1 MKIPKEW
8 IEIRKSDNKNRLVVK
23 DGRVKWNGKWKITLK
38 NHEKIKTIRFSE
50 LGEADSSN
58 SATIFLSFVNDRGLD
73 EENQKDDVQ
82 YWFVK
87 REVTREELEKQES
100 DANMNW
106 LFEKN
111 ILNNQFGN
119 TGKDIAWE
127 LKSADDK
134 IILQIKDKNN
144 PNSTIKKI
152 RNVQV
157 QFNFFL
163 TDKINIRDVLEPK
176 KPIEEP
182 WLTRRKIAFFVL
194 ITATILLI
202 IYFRKIIWSWMKGE
216 NKQKKNSEIDIF

>member
-1 MKIPKEW
+1 MRIPKEW
-8 IEIRKSDNKNRLVVK
+8 IEIRKSDNKNRLVIE
-23 DGRVKWNGKWKITLK
+23 DGRVRWNGKWKITLE
-38 NHEKIKTIRFSE
+38 NHEPRKTTRFSE
-50 LGEADSSN
+50 LGETDSSN

-73 EENQKDDVQ
+73 EENQKGDVQ
-82 YWFVK
+82 YWLVK
-87 REVTREELEKQES
+87 REATREELERQERE
-100 DANMNW
+100 ANMNW

-111 ILNNQFGN
+111 LLNNQFGN
-119 TGKDIAWE
+119 TGEDIAWE

-152 RNVQV
+152 RNIQV
-157 QFNFFL
+157 RFDFFL

-176 KPIEEP
+176 NPIEEP
-182 WLTRRKIAFFVL
+182 WLTRRKIVFFVL